1 MINLK
6 PYSSSVLAF
15 AGFILIVIGIYFVFI
30 RPALLP
36 EDFKYIGTKSSILN
50 ERFPQLSPWLQKVF
64 WVMGS
69 YICTSGLLT
78 VFIALTSFRKRTYG
92 AFTIVAIS
100 GITSIGSMTVINFII
115 DSDFKWTLLALT
127 LPWVFALT
135 LYKIHK

>member
-69 YICTSGLLT
+69 YI
-78 VFIALTSFRKRTYG
+78 RKRTYG